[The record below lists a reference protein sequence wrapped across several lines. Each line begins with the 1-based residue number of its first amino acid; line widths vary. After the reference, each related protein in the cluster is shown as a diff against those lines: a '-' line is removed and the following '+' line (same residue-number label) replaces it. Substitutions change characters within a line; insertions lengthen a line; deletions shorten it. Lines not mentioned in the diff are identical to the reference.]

1 MQSVTVGKNRSR
13 LHSLHYALIAC
24 IAAVATITSGFS
36 PIQARELVSL
46 AGEAPIG
53 TIIIN
58 TTERRLY
65 YVLGQGMALRY
76 RVAVG
81 KDGMQWAGET
91 FVQSKRENPGWSPTA
106 RMRREDRRLPAYVPP
121 GPSNPLGVRAI
132 YLGWSEYRIHGTNMP
147 WSIGR
152 AASSGCIRMLNADVM
167 DLFERV
173 HIGAPVH
180 VLR

>member
-1 MQSVTVGKNRSR
+1 MRSVTVGKNRSR
-13 LHSLHYALIAC
+13 LRPLYYALIAC
-24 IAAVATITSGFS
+24 VAAVAMTTSGFS

-46 AGEAPIG
+46 AGEHPIG

-91 FVQSKRENPGWSPTA
+91 FVQSKRENPG
-106 RMRREDRRLPAYVPP
+106 
-121 GPSNPLGVRAI
+121 
-132 YLGWSEYRIHGTNMP
+132 
-147 WSIGR
+147 
-152 AASSGCIRMLNADVM
+152 
-167 DLFERV
+167 
-173 HIGAPVH
+173 
-180 VLR
+180 